1 MTGVRLCVFQRVFA
15 RLASTSTSTSTALAT
30 WEVSEQVLKPLT
42 TARRCPY
49 TALLDSAD
57 TGRATVFV
65 SHAWSYPFRVVM
77 EALQRFEEK
86 QQQCAAAEG
95 RYGEIS
101 TYFTRKY
108 SATRHF
114 V

>member
-1 MTGVRLCVFQRVFA
+1 MTGVRLCVFQHVFA
-15 RLASTSTSTSTALAT
+15 LLASTSTALAT

-42 TARRCPY
+42 AARRCPY
-49 TALLDSAD
+49 TALLDPAD

-95 RYGEIS
+95 RYCMEKFPLTSLVNIPIRVIS
-101 TYFTRKY
+101 YNY
-108 SATRHF
+108 
-114 V
+114 